1 MSDEHRRQ
9 VDELINNK
17 PWVTVIAERYKS
29 QMETAHFRHLLE
41 AEVLEIDHDAEGC
54 VDIIERLTRGKDQ
67 KVEERFQFLIDFVR
81 PLGVSRPAGE
91 VAAMAIEMA
100 SKGKNAASINDF
112 IDQLAITSSVGAR

>member
-1 MSDEHRRQ
+1 MSYEHRRQ

-67 KVEERFQFLIDFVR
+67 KVEERAQFLIDFVR
-81 PLGVSRPAGE
+81 PRGVSRQAG
-91 VAAMAIEMA
+91 
-100 SKGKNAASINDF
+100 
-112 IDQLAITSSVGAR
+112 

>member
-29 QMETAHFRHLLE
+29 QMETAHFRRLLE

-67 KVEERFQFLIDFVR
+67 KVEERAQFLIDFVR
-81 PLGVSRPAGE
+81 PRGVSRQAG
-91 VAAMAIEMA
+91 
-100 SKGKNAASINDF
+100 
-112 IDQLAITSSVGAR
+112 

>member
-41 AEVLEIDHDAEGC
+41 AEVLVIYHDGEGY
-54 VDIIERLTRGKDQ
+54 VVIIERLTRGKDQ
-67 KVEERFQFLIDFVR
+67 KVEERAQFLIDFVR
-81 PLGVSRPAGE
+81 PRGVSRQAG
-91 VAAMAIEMA
+91 
-100 SKGKNAASINDF
+100 
-112 IDQLAITSSVGAR
+112 